1 MGWLSVLVGIV
12 AAVLLYGTG
21 HGILFAFAVASA
33 AGCFWSWGIMH
44 NYATNAAK
52 KRSSYKGDF
61 YDFTGQEI
69 QSTPNWITQ
78 VNMFLTLIAVGLL
91 ITGLVVRFM

>member
-21 HGILFAFAVASA
+21 HGILFALATASA
-33 AGCFWSWGIMH
+33 AGCVWSWGIMH

-52 KRSSYKGDF
+52 NRSSYRGDF
-61 YDFTGQEI
+61 YDFTEKEI
-69 QSTPNWITQ
+69 QSAPNWVTV
-78 VNMFLTLIAVGLL
+78 VNMFLTLTAVGLL